1 MSFLDPVTSAYV
13 KVVGINWGR
22 PEGGN
27 GRPFSFFYTGIFINQ
42 RHFIDCGSSQ
52 QRIGKRKSF
61 LGFSWQNSLWTSR
74 RRRRAASSIWS
85 NINIPVSDFR
95 SNGAH
100 QLSQDSRYWRLIV
113 WNVTRERDNNMQISL
128 KSPEP
133 SQVSLFLSA
142 ITFHNKCKL
151 IEVKSIKFHILP
163 LLLLLI
169 PRDSS
174 ISFIL
179 FIGLRNLILILTTDS
194 LARVLEPVLIPCS
207 VRGATP
213 LQSLAARYLC

>member
-27 GRPFSFFYTGIFINQ
+27 GRPFSFSYTGIFINQ

-52 QRIGKRKSF
+52 PAANWQKKELSGF
-61 LGFSWQNSLWTSR
+61 LLTKQSLDES

-100 QLSQDSRYWRLIV
+100 QLSQDSRCWRLIV
-113 WNVTRERDNNMQISL
+113 WNVTRERDNNMQISP

-174 ISFIL
+174 ISFI
-179 FIGLRNLILILTTDS
+179 
-194 LARVLEPVLIPCS
+194 RV
-207 VRGATP
+207 
-213 LQSLAARYLC
+213 